1 MNGDAGFQDR
11 TYDALDDGVGHL
23 VGVEELGLFL
33 AAVGS
38 LSVPPAG
45 SIAVESGTSAIDSD
59 GVTGDGDEGTGPL
72 LVAEGGSALEDD
84 VGTLGE
90 VGQVEGGAG
99 RDGNVVE
106 GDGGARL
113 LVLDSIGGVGESAAV
128 ALGGSSDDRGGSQCH
143 GGEGSEEMHVKRLNE

>member
-1 MNGDAGFQDR
+1 M
-11 TYDALDDGVGHL
+11 
-23 VGVEELGLFL
+23 GVEELGLFL

-72 LVAEGGSALEDD
+72 LVTEGGGTLEDD
-84 VGTLGE
+84 VGALCKT
-90 VGQVEGGAG
+90 GQIKGGAG
-99 RDGNVVE
+99 WDSNAVE

-113 LVLDSIGGVGESAAV
+113 LVLDGIGSVGESAAV

-143 GGEGSEEMHVKRLNE
+143 GGEGSEEMHG

>member
-1 MNGDAGFQDR
+1 M
-11 TYDALDDGVGHL
+11 
-23 VGVEELGLFL
+23 GVEHLGLGL
-33 AAVGS
+33 ATVGA
-38 LSVPPAG
+38 LGVPPTG
-45 SIAVESGTSAIDSD
+45 SISVESGTSA
-59 GVTGDGDEGTGPL
+59 VDGDVVTRDGDKGTLPL
-72 LVAEGGSALEDD
+72 LVAEGG
-84 VGTLGE
+84 GTLEYNVGALLE

-113 LVLDSIGGVGESAAV
+113 LVLDGIGGVGESAAV